1 MNRWGASGVV
11 VNYILPFCSP
21 DVFCRDT
28 YPEPPVNLL
37 RFFALFTGRLVL
49 SFVENNFTVP
59 PPITVAKFGGTS
71 VADHAAMSRSAKI
84 IKDNPATKVV
94 LISACSGV
102 TNLLVELANG
112 IADNEQRSQRLQ
124 QLHTTHQSIIDQLDE
139 PQAVTSQID
148 QLLGSVAT
156 LAEQA
161 AQAPSVQLTDHL
173 VAHGELLSTYLFTQI
188 LCEMGATAQRFD
200 IRQVM
205 RTDSQFG
212 KAIPDIDTI
221 SQLAKEHLQP
231 LLADDQVVIS
241 QGFIG
246 SEPNGITTT
255 LGRGGSDYSAALVA
269 EAIKAETLEIWTDVP
284 GMYSTDPRITANA
297 KPINE
302 ISFSEASEMANFG
315 AKILHPS
322 TLLPA
327 VRQQIPVFIGSSK
340 APEQGGTWI
349 RDKVTEAPLF
359 RALALRCNQTMV
371 TLTSLNMF
379 HAYGFLAEVFR
390 ILAEHKV
397 SVDLITTSEV
407 SVSLT
412 LDQTD
417 TSGGAPSLPPAALE
431 ALSQLCRVEVEQDL
445 CLVALIGNQMS
456 ETKGSAKQVFATL
469 EDFNLRMICYGAS
482 PHNLCF
488 LVKTND
494 SKQVVKALHQ
504 ELFE

>member
-1 MNRWGASGVV
+1 M
-11 VNYILPFCSP
+11 SP
-21 DVFCRDT
+21 VDNHAT
-28 YPEPPVNLL
+28 
-37 RFFALFTGRLVL
+37 AL
-49 SFVENNFTVP
+49 
-59 PPITVAKFGGTS
+59 TVAKFGGTS
-71 VADHAAMSRSAKI
+71 VADFTAMSRSAAI
-84 IKDNPATKVV
+84 IKNNPAARIV

-112 IADNEQRSQRLQ
+112 VTESDRRQ
-124 QLHTTHQSIIDQLDE
+124 QLLTRLGQIHHSVLSELQSPESVVFEIESLLD
-139 PQAVTSQID
+139 
-148 QLLGSVAT
+148 SVST

-161 AQAPSVQLTDHL
+161 ASQPSVQLTDQL
-173 VAHGELLSTYLFTQI
+173 VSHGELLSTHLFTQI
-188 LCEMGATAQRFD
+188 LNEMDVDSVRFD
-200 IRQVM
+200 IRDIM
-205 RTDSQFG
+205 RTDCQFG
-212 KAIPDIDTI
+212 KAIPQPEVIR
-221 SQLAKEHLQP
+221 QLATDKLQP
-231 LLADDQVVIS
+231 LLENQVVVS

-246 SEPNGITTT
+246 SDSKGQTTT

-269 EAIKAETLEIWTDVP
+269 EAVDASTLEIWTDVP
-284 GMYSTDPRITANA
+284 GMYTTDPRIASAA
-297 KPINE
+297 KPIKE

-322 TLLPA
+322 TLVPA

-349 RDKVTEAPLF
+349 RESVDDAPLF

-417 TSGGAPSLPPAALE
+417 TGGGAPTLPPKAVE
-431 ALSQLCRVEVEQDL
+431 ALSELCRVEVEQGL

-456 ETKGSAKQVFATL
+456 STKGSAKQIFGTL
-469 EDFNLRMICYGAS
+469 EDYNLRMICYGAS

-488 LVKTND
+488 LVKEQD
-494 SKQVVKALHQ
+494 AKSVVKALHQ
-504 ELFE
+504 KIFE